1 MKESEYLTWFLQLER
16 IPENRFTVLEE
27 VQKVLGFR
35 EVEWK
40 CLLNVFRKAEFG
52 MLHFNLGNIT
62 VALTR
67 SEEEEKLHLY
77 LEWKKE
83 KMEKSV
89 IYTYSLTELETL
101 RKKKQLKISEM
112 NGW

>member
-1 MKESEYLTWFLQLER
+1 MKESEYLTWFSQLER

-27 VQKVLGFR
+27 VQKLLGFT

-40 CLLNVFRKAEFG
+40 CLFSVFRKANLG
-52 MLHFNLGNIT
+52 MIHFNLGDVT

-67 SEEEEKLHLY
+67 SEEREKLHLY

-83 KMEKSV
+83 RMEQSV
-89 IYTYSLTELETL
+89 IYTYSLSELEAL
-101 RKKKQLKISEM
+101 RNKKQLRIE
-112 NGW
+112 NFGDE